1 MMAGWLY
8 VVAEQKG
15 RDFGKDGRE
24 IEHGF
29 GLLRLDGS
37 GGGFSGAVEVCLD
50 DVFGGVGVGAHG
62 EVFVRLN
69 LI

>member
-1 MMAGWLY
+1 MMADWLY

-37 GGGFSGAVEVCLD
+37 GGGFGAA
-50 DVFGGVGVGAHG
+50 FKAGIHG
-62 EVFVRLN
+62 TLR
-69 LI
+69 I